1 MKKFLKGLAWVV
13 GILAVII
20 LILRLTMFKTWTIPE
35 DIALDSSIRPSLQS
49 GDVVLV
55 MTVGKRSF
63 GQLVR
68 CTDPEDPQRWVV
80 GRIVGMEGDTV
91 EVDGPS
97 VTVNGT
103 RYNTSDGC
111 KDPLKVPHPT
121 SGSPIEAVCSRVEMA
136 GGWHFRAWVATHT
149 VESSSSHKVG
159 AGRLFLLSDNRSFHD
174 DSRDFGTVAAN
185 TCNDLIVFRLWG
197 KGGTSDTDSRF
208 MYIR

>member
-20 LILRLTMFKTWTIPE
+20 LVLRLTMFKLWTIPE
-35 DIALDSSIRPSLQS
+35 DQVLDGSMRPSLRS

-68 CTDPEDPQRWVV
+68 CADPEDPQRWVV

-91 EVDGPS
+91 EVEGPS

-103 RYNTSDGC
+103 RYNTSDAC
-111 KDPLKVPHPT
+111 KDPIKVPHPT
-121 SGSPIEAVCSRVEMA
+121 SGSEIAAQCSRVEMG
-136 GGWHFRAWVATHT
+136 GGWHFRAYVPG
-149 VESSSSHKVG
+149 VESKSTHKVG

-174 DSRDFGTVAAN
+174 DSRDFGTVPAE

-197 KGGTSDTDSRF
+197 KAGTGDTDSRF